1 MLKKV
6 KDIPLGTRMARGV
19 INRLISIA
27 TEVVRA
33 NNSNLLKKYG
43 GDLML
48 SDKWARGVLEKLSWS
63 KRKGTT
69 RKVDPSPKFLTEEKF
84 TFQRNMSTLVS
95 QHDISPSLTINI
107 DQTPLSYVDTGKYT
121 FSFKGS
127 KNIPIK
133 AWMISTK

>member
-69 RKVDPSPKFLTEEKF
+69 RKVDPSPQFLAKGKL
-84 TFQRNMSTLVS
+84 TFQRNISVLVS
-95 QHDISPSLTINI
+95 EHDVPSSLIINT
-107 DQTPLSYVDTGKYT
+107 DQTPLFYVIKGKYT
-121 FSFKGS
+121 FSFKGA
-127 KNIPIK
+127 KNIPLK
-133 AWMISTK
+133 TWMISAK

>member
-6 KDIPLGTRMARGV
+6 KGVPLGTRMSQGV

-48 SDKWARGVLEKLSWS
+48 RDKCARGVLEKLTWS

-69 RKVDPSPKFLTEEKF
+69 RKVDPSPQFLTEEKF

-95 QHDISPSLTINI
+95 EHDISPSLTINI

-127 KNIPIK
+127 KNIPIM
-133 AWMISTK
+133 AWMKSTK

>member
-6 KDIPLGTRMARGV
+6 KGVPLGTRMSRGV

-48 SDKWARGVLEKLSWS
+48 RDKCPRGVLEKLTWS

-69 RKVDPSPKFLTEEKF
+69 RKVDPSPQFLAEEMF
-84 TFQRNMSTLVS
+84 TLQENISTLVS
-95 QHDISPSLTINI
+95 EHDIPASLTINI
-107 DQTPLSYVDTGKYT
+107 DQTPLSYVGTGKYT

-127 KNIPIK
+127 KNIPI
-133 AWMISTK
+133 